1 VNQITWR
8 SEDQFDSFIYPPDD
22 GSNGFN
28 FIQLRKKQKDP
39 NPDAYEYRIGKDAG
53 LEVQIVNYSNII
65 TPKPPGEWID
75 ITLKEKKLYLYLECL
90 FSVKSRNEAGYPIYK
105 ISSAKLITTEEDSL
119 PNNFS
124 GTRKIVQDNQGYN
137 YYEISLGRRLLAIFA
152 KYEHP
157 IMIYKCPNINL
168 ISSAINGLTKPRI

>member
-1 VNQITWR
+1 MNQINWR

-28 FIQLRKKQKDP
+28 FIQLRKKQNDSNP
-39 NPDAYEYRIGKDAG
+39 NAYEYRIGKDAG
-53 LEVQIVNYSNII
+53 LSAANVNYSNII

-75 ITLKEKKLYLYLECL
+75 LTLEAKSLYLYLECL
-90 FSVKSRNEAGYPIYK
+90 FSVESRNEGNYPIYK
-105 ISSAKLITTEEDSL
+105 ISSAKLITTEENSL

-124 GTRKIVQDNQGYN
+124 GTYKIEQDNQGYN
-137 YYEISLGRRLLAIFA
+137 YYEITLGRRLLAIFA

-157 IMIYKCPNINL
+157 IMLYKCPNINL
-168 ISSAINGLTKPRI
+168 VNILINGFSKPKI